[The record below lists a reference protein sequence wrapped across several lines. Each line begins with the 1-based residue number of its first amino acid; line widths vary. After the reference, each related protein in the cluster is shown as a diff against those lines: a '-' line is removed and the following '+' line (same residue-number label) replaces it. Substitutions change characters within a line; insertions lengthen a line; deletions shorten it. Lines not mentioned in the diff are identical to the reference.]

1 MHAVGVDK
9 MVDKNCGRYLY
20 LKRGVYYF
28 SRHVPIDVRQHHDC
42 KRIVICLKTKSHDA
56 ADRAARS
63 IAYKLDEYW
72 LGLRLQTMPVRT
84 VHQPVFLSQMDGPV
98 APTLS
103 NSLETYLVLKAHDKG
118 PVFTRTDFD
127 KFVFRTYHEVS
138 PL

>member
-1 MHAVGVDK
+1 MHTLFYMHAVGVDK

-42 KRIVICLKTKSHDA
+42 KRIVFCLKTKSLDA

-72 LGLRLQTMPVRT
+72 LGLRLQTILVIA
-84 VHQPVFLSQMDGPV
+84 LGS
-98 APTLS
+98 PT
-103 NSLETYLVLKAHDKG
+103 KR
-118 PVFTRTDFD
+118 F
-127 KFVFRTYHEVS
+127 
-138 PL
+138 